1 MMADQRISGICAWLW
16 FSRCCGRRTR
26 SRMRQVRY
34 AFEMSVEA
42 RVGERTRIARE
53 LHDTLLQSF
62 HGLLLR
68 FQTVSYLLPARPAEA
83 KQQLDRAVEQAA
95 KAITEGRDAVQGL
108 RSSTIEGNDLALA
121 IKTLGDELATDAS
134 AHPPP
139 AFRVAVEGHA
149 RDLNPILRDEIYK
162 IAAEALRNAFRH
174 AQPGRVEVEIRYDS
188 DDFRLRVR
196 DDGKGIDQAV
206 LAAQGIEG
214 HYGLR
219 GMPERAAAIGG
230 KLAVWSEVGAGT
242 EVELR
247 LPARTLYATSARRSW
262 LSRLLAR
269 KIGKRTRRRVMTGSS
284 PIRILTVDDHPLV
297 REGIAGLVGVQPDM
311 TLVAEAANG
320 RDAIQ
325 QFRTHRPDVTLM
337 DLQMPEMNGLDAV
350 IAIRSEFPEARIIV
364 LTTYEGDAQILRAV
378 KAGAQG
384 YLLKNTLH
392 SDLLQT
398 IRTVHAGKR
407 SLSPEASFQIAQHV
421 SDETLTPA
429 EVVVLRLIAAGNA
442 NKQIADQLGV
452 TEDTVKGRVK
462 SILAKLDAND
472 RTHAAIIGL
481 KRGIIEL

>member
-1 MMADQRISGICAWLW
+1 M
-16 FSRCCGRRTR
+16 
-26 SRMRQVRY
+26 
-34 AFEMSVEA
+34 
-42 RVGERTRIARE
+42 
-53 LHDTLLQSF
+53 
-62 HGLLLR
+62 
-68 FQTVSYLLPARPAEA
+68 
-83 KQQLDRAVEQAA
+83 
-95 KAITEGRDAVQGL
+95 QGL
-108 RSSTIEGNDLALA
+108 RASTVERNDLAVA
-121 IKTLGDELATDAS
+121 IRTLGDELATDAS

-139 AFRVAVEGHA
+139 AFRVAVEGQP
-149 RDLNPILRDEIYK
+149 RDLHPIVRDEIYK

-174 AQPGRVEVEIRYDS
+174 AQAGRVEVEIRYDR
-188 DDFRLRVR
+188 DEFRLRVR

-219 GMPERAAAIGG
+219 GMPERAAVIGG

-247 LPARTLYATSARRSW
+247 LPARTVYATSARRSW
-262 LSRLLAR
+262 WSRLLAR
-269 KIGKRTRRRVMTGSS
+269 QDAGKRPRRRVMTGSS

-311 TLVAEAANG
+311 TVVAEAANG
-320 RDAIQ
+320 REAIQ
-325 QFRTHRPDVTLM
+325 QFRAHRPDVTLM
-337 DLQMPEMNGLDAV
+337 DIQMPEMNGLDAL
-350 IAIRSEFPEARIIV
+350 IAIRTEFPDAKIIV
-364 LTTYEGDAQILRAV
+364 LTTYEGDVHILRAL

-398 IRTVHAGKR
+398 IRAVHAGKR

-421 SDETLTPA
+421 SDQALTPA

-442 NKQIADQLGV
+442 NKQIADQLAV